1 MPLYYELYRKGTL
14 GAALTDSLDELI
26 QAGHITPQLAIQ
38 VLEQYD
44 KSMSEAL
51 SNKVKSKA
59 VIKGNLRT
67 YRFCDDVWTFIIKDP
82 SFKFDHEMATTDKIK
97 IVACN
102 ARRPGE

>member
-1 MPLYYELYRKGTL
+1 MPSYYELYRRSTL
-14 GAALTDSLDELI
+14 GMALTDSLDELI

-38 VLEQYD
+38 VLGQFD
-44 KSMSEAL
+44 RSISEAL
-51 SNKVKSKA
+51 STKVKAKA

-67 YRFCDDVWTFIIKDP
+67 YRFCDDVWTFIIKTP
-82 SFKFDHEMATTDKIK
+82 NFKFDHDSATADKVI